1 MKASIDSRAGQ
12 RTIHLMVAHH
22 GKGSW
27 VREGGAQSRGGC
39 KQRDTQPIINQYQST
54 AGKGA
59 ELGNREINLNQR
71 PAYTELLQRLVL
83 RKLL

>member
-1 MKASIDSRAGQ
+1 MKAGIDSRAGQ

-39 KQRDTQPIINQYQST
+39 KHIDTQPIINHHQST

-71 PAYTELLQRLVL
+71 PAYTELLQRLVFQ
-83 RKLL
+83 KLL